1 MRKMNYFESDDL
13 GDSAMENQEYGVY
26 YNESP
31 YNCAESNNSR
41 LLRNKYYS
49 NRNNPNRS
57 HYYDTEYENRRFRR
71 EPYFP
76 RAKYPRRDRNNY
88 YGNNEIQRHNY
99 NRRLEPR
106 SRDESARN
114 RNSNLV
120 LFIVLILIIILALYF
135 MATRA
140 KAFYAVA
147 LLMAIIIF
155 VGRFLG
161 GGRRK

>member
-1 MRKMNYFESDDL
+1 MRKMNDFESDDL
-13 GDSAMENQEYGVY
+13 EDLAMKNQEYDVY
-26 YNESP
+26 YNELP

-57 HYYDTEYENRRFRR
+57 HYYDIEYENRRFRR
-71 EPYFP
+71 EPSFP
-76 RAKYPRRDRNNY
+76 RAKYHRRDRNNY

-106 SRDESARN
+106 SRDESTRN

-120 LFIVLILIIILALYF
+120 LFIVLILIIVLALYF
-135 MATRA
+135 MATKA
-140 KAFYAVA
+140 KAFCAVA
-147 LLMAIIIF
+147 LLMAIIIL